1 MTIYRHDPLEWPG
14 MLLVHPGREFMGSVS
29 KEMKDHRTFIR
40 RGCTEIHG
48 DRASA
53 ERFNKT
59 VVEMLFSFQY
69 GQQIVKTARPASW
82 AKRLL
87 EVVAYCSEQIKGETR
102 LTGKE
107 KNHQRKES
115 LRRNAKDLLG
125 WPKKNFP
132 QLWMYGFSTSLANWK
147 EDKGEL
153 STPTSPWKSIGC
165 RKKHHQNRH
174 ANRLL
179 FARWA

>member
-1 MTIYRHDPLEWPG
+1 
-14 MLLVHPGREFMGSVS
+14 MGSVS

-48 DRASA
+48 DRVSA
-53 ERFNKT
+53 ERFNRT

-69 GQQIVKTARPASW
+69 RQQIVKTGMPTSW
-82 AKRLL
+82 VKRLL
-87 EVVAYCSEQIKGETR
+87 EVVTCCSEQIKGETR
-102 LTGKE
+102 LTGKNRQ
-107 KNHQRKES
+107 KKRKQRNHQRKES

-132 QLWMYGFSTSLANWK
+132 QLRMYGFSTSLANWK
-147 EDKGEL
+147 EDKREL
-153 STPTSPWKSIGC
+153 PTPTSPWKSIGW
-165 RKKHHQNRH
+165 KKRHQNRH
-174 ANRLL
+174 TNRLL

>member
-1 MTIYRHDPLEWPG
+1 MTIYRHGPLEWPG

-115 LRRNAKDLLG
+115 LRRNAKDLLAWLIG
-125 WPKKNFP
+125 KRIKESYQP
-132 QLWMYGFSTSLANWK
+132 QLVLESLSAAERSITKTDTPIVYYLLGGPKRGFVR
-147 EDKGEL
+147 EDL
-153 STPTSPWKSIGC
+153 LITP
-165 RKKHHQNRH
+165 RH
-174 ANRLL
+174 M
-179 FARWA
+179 

>member
-1 MTIYRHDPLEWPG
+1 
-14 MLLVHPGREFMGSVS
+14 MGSVS

-48 DRASA
+48 TRASA

-69 GQQIVKTARPASW
+69 GRQIVKTGRPTSW

-87 EVVAYCSEQIKGETR
+87 EVVACCSEQIKGETR

-107 KNHQRKES
+107 KKPSKKRKSSSKCKRPVGLAE
-115 LRRNAKDLLG
+115 
-125 WPKKNFP
+125 KKFP
-132 QLWMYGFSTSLANWK
+132 LIVNVRFLYQPG
-147 EDKGEL
+147 
-153 STPTSPWKSIGC
+153 
-165 RKKHHQNRH
+165 
-174 ANRLL
+174 
-179 FARWA
+179 